1 VISLTTGVDSA
12 AGGAFAAQ
20 LTGLIPTAWYPTAV
34 SLSRDQ
40 STLYV
45 VNGKSLPGAN
55 PKACIDTAY
64 VNGNTAECT
73 SANQYIYQIMHASLA
88 SVPVPSASELAT
100 LTAQVARNN
109 NFPPAGAASSTGQI
123 MSYLHGKIHHVI
135 YVVKENKTYDQV
147 LGDLEKGN
155 GDPALVVFPEYL
167 TPNHHQLARQF
178 VTLDN
183 TYCSGEV
190 SGDGWNWSAAAR
202 LTHSEQKTIQMDY
215 SSRANIYDYDGTNR
229 NINVGYGSVAERQAA
244 NPETPDDPDL
254 LAGRRD
260 VDAHDGPGGQAGTGY
275 LWDAAL
281 RARLT
286 VRNYGFEYIDETRY
300 FLDPS
305 DPDLIPPMRSPFQEK
320 VIVSRATKPSL
331 MPNTD
336 PYYFDWDMDIPDYW
350 LFKEWEREFDSYVK
364 HHNLPNL
371 ELVALPH
378 DHFGNLGSNTVLD
391 GVNTIETQISD
402 NDYALALLVQ
412 KVAQSE
418 YRDDTLIFVIEDD
431 AQDGP
436 DHVDAHRTIAYVIGP
451 YVRQGAVVSTHY
463 STVNMLRT
471 IEDILGM
478 QPMGLND
485 GLQAPMT
492 DVFTRE
498 LKKWAYTPIVPE
510 ALYSTTLPLPR
521 KNSTN
526 QLPAAKL
533 RNPSPIHD
541 AAYWAGVM
549 RGFDFRRPDH
559 LDTMRF
565 NRAVWVG
572 LKGEG
577 VPYPTI
583 RSGLDLRNNR
593 EKLLLQVEDV
603 KTSREHP

>member
-286 VRNYGFEYIDETRY
+286 VRNYGFEYIDETRC